1 MNKDEINCIGAYLSD
16 YKRFKILN
24 LLLLHPELSFFGENI
39 HFKQILKSAWKQWR
53 LFCFVLFCR
62 LRNSVSARLGLGL
75 GRYNVKNLLLKSD
88 WKQWR
93 RQGSV
98 SAIIT

>member
-53 LFCFVLFCR
+53 LFCFVDFETQSW
-62 LRNSVSARLGLGL
+62 RNSVL
-75 GRYNVKNLLLKSD
+75 
-88 WKQWR
+88 
-93 RQGSV
+93 V
-98 SAIIT
+98 SAVIT